1 MTAFEDH
8 FSPVSDGYRRHRP
21 GYPPELFAWLAEHA
35 PHRRLA
41 WDCATGTGQAAGA
54 LACHFDRVH
63 ATDAS
68 AAQIN
73 KAPEMP
79 GVTFAVAPAEASG
92 LPDESVALV
101 TVAQALHWFNL
112 DAFYA
117 EVRRVLSPGGIVAAW
132 SYGLIRTGTPA
143 LDALLRGFHDADMA
157 PYWPDERR
165 HVITGY
171 RDLPF
176 PFETL
181 DAPAFA
187 MACHWNLDQLTG
199 YLATWSAVARC
210 REATG
215 TDPLEALRA
224 RLLPCWGDPQS
235 VRTVHWP
242 LALRAGRADS
252 GGSHA

>member
-21 GYPPELFAWLAEHA
+21 GYPPELFDWLAARA

-41 WDCATGTGQAAGA
+41 WDCATGTGQAARE
-54 LACHFDRVH
+54 LARHFDRVQ

-68 AAQIN
+68 AAQIARA
-73 KAPEMP
+73 APVA
-79 GVTFAVAPAEASG
+79 GVHFAVAPAEASS
-92 LPDESVALV
+92 LPGETVALV

-117 EVRRVLSPGGIVAAW
+117 EVQRVLSPGGLIAVW
-132 SYGLIRTGTPA
+132 SYGLVRTGTPA
-143 LDALLRGFHDADMA
+143 VDAALLDFHDAEMGA
-157 PYWPDERR
+157 YWPEERR
-165 HVITGY
+165 HVVTGY

-187 MACHWNLDQLTG
+187 MQCHWNLEQLMG
-199 YLATWSAVARC
+199 YLGTWSAVARC
-210 REATG
+210 RQATG
-215 TDPLEALRA
+215 TNPLEALRA
-224 RLLPCWGDPQS
+224 RLLPCWGDPRAMRI
-235 VRTVHWP
+235 VRWP
-242 LALRAGRADS
+242 LALRAGRA
-252 GGSHA
+252 GSVGTHA